1 MFVKQFVDEGLGNSS
16 YLIASEETGLAAVVD
31 AERDVDRYLQTAEGL
46 GLRIRYALDTHL
58 HNDFVSGAREIA
70 AQAKAKVGA
79 SAQGQLAFDHLPLTD
94 GRELELGGIRIRT
107 ISTPGHTPEHISFV
121 VYEAG
126 GTGPAAGPAATTA
139 GVAVAVFSGGALIVG
154 GAARTDLLGDELAA
168 PLARQLYHSIQ
179 DKLLHL
185 PDEVTVYPTHGA
197 GSYCNAPVSE
207 ERVSTIGREKLGN
220 PLAKAM
226 GEERFVLQSL
236 SGLPSY
242 PTYFKYL
249 RAINQRG
256 PALLGGIPS
265 LKPMNPR
272 EVRQLRAEGVAILDT
287 RPPQAFAA
295 GHIPGSYGIPV
306 GSPLST
312 WAGWVIP
319 FGSPLILVSSDEE
332 EREEAVRQLIR
343 IGYDELRGALHGGF
357 EAWTYPVSQVPVM
370 QAQELRERMEQGKA
384 PLILDVRSDREW
396 QAGHLPGAIHIE
408 SGRLPFDDLPLP
420 RDEPVVIHCQRGD
433 RSTVGASVL
442 EQRGYQNFAVL
453 EGGFHRWQEAGFEVV
468 GDLVRDDDR

>member
-79 SAQGQLAFDHLPLTD
+79 SAQGQLAFDHLPLDD
-94 GRELELGGIRIRT
+94 GQELELGGLRIRT
-107 ISTPGHTPEHISFV
+107 ISTPGHTPEHISFA

-126 GTGPAAGPAATTA
+126 RTTPAGGP
-139 GVAVAVFSGGALIVG
+139 VAVFSGGALIVG
-154 GAARTDLLGDELAA
+154 GAARTDLLGAELAV

-179 DKLLHL
+179 DKLLLL

-197 GSYCNAPVSE
+197 GSYCNAPVSK
-207 ERVSTIGREKLGN
+207 ERVSTIGRERIGN
-220 PLAKAM
+220 PLAQAV

-236 SGLPSY
+236 SGLPAY

-256 PALLGGIPS
+256 PALLGGVPV
-265 LKPMNPR
+265 LKPLGPE
-272 EVRQLRAEGVAILDT
+272 EVRRFSTEGVAILDT
-287 RPPQAFAA
+287 RPPEAFAA

-319 FGSPLILVSSDEE
+319 FGSPLILVSSDEK
-332 EREEAVRQLIR
+332 EREQAVRQLIR
-343 IGYDELRGALHGGF
+343 IGYDDLRGTLQGGL
-357 EAWTYPVSQVPVM
+357 EAWTYPVASVPVM
-370 QAQELRERMEQGKA
+370 HAQELKERMEQGKA

-396 QAGHLPGAIHIE
+396 RAGRLPGATHIE
-408 SGRLPFDDLPLP
+408 AGRLPFEDLPLP
-420 RDEPVVIHCQRGD
+420 RDELVVIHCHRGD
-433 RSTVGASVL
+433 RSTVSASVL
-442 EQRGYQNFAVL
+442 EQRGYRNFAVL
-453 EGGFHRWQEAGFEVV
+453 AGGFHQWEEAGFEVV
-468 GDLVRDDDR
+468 RDDDR